1 MTATIQDV
9 DLTAAQ
15 AAAVRAIDDAADDL
29 IALSKFIHDN
39 PEIAMDEV
47 RSSAA
52 CADFLE
58 ERGFTVERG
67 VAELPTAFAASAG
80 TGQPRIAYLSEYD
93 ALPGVGHGCGHNLIA
108 IAGIGAG
115 LGLAAALP
123 HLGGRGR
130 VDVFGTPAE
139 EAVGGKII
147 MAKAGVF
154 AGVDAALG
162 AHPGTSEA
170 TCPTVEGSGQS
181 LACVLV
187 RIGFHGQAA
196 HAAADPF
203 NGINA
208 LNAVIE
214 VFNGINALRQHITA
228 DARIHGI
235 ITHGGDVP
243 NVVPDFAQAE
253 FFVRAATLA
262 GMNEL
267 VEKVRRIA
275 EGAALITGAS
285 LEFEMPEEPNADMIT
300 NYTMASRLGQH
311 LDAVGLAA
319 TAGKGGTGYGIDRLG
334 QRQLRGAVGGNLVS
348 DRRPRLHLAFAGSR
362 ASGRFRDGLCQHPGR
377 GAGDGVD
384 GYRPDRRP
392 GPPGVGQGRVRAGE
406 GGSGRLIRR
415 VSAAGCGNDP
425 QVSWRSREIVRRL
438 GRQLHA
444 AGYESEA

>member
-1 MTATIQDV
+1 MHDV

-15 AAAVRAIDDAADDL
+15 EAAVRAIDDAEDDL

-39 PEIAMDEV
+39 PEIALEEV

-58 ERGFTVERG
+58 KRGFSVDRG
-67 VAELPTAFAASAG
+67 VAGLPTAFAASAG
-80 TGQPRIAYLSEYD
+80 TGQPRIAYLAEYD
-93 ALPGVGHGCGHNLIA
+93 ALPGLGHGCGHNLIA

-123 HLGGRGR
+123 HPGGRGR

-139 EAVGGKII
+139 EAVGGKVI

-170 TCPTVEGSGQS
+170 TCPTVDGSDQS

-187 RIGFHGQAA
+187 RIGFHGRAA

-208 LNAVIE
+208 L
-214 VFNGINALRQHITA
+214 NALRQHITA

-243 NVVPDFAQAE
+243 NVVPHFAQAE
-253 FFVRAATLA
+253 FFVRATTLA

-285 LEFEMPEEPNADMIT
+285 LEIEMPEEAYADMIT
-300 NYTMASRLGQH
+300 SYPLASRLGQH
-311 LDAVGLAA
+311 LDAVGLQLPPAKA
-319 TAGKGGTGYGIDRLG
+319 EPGTGSTDW
-334 QRQLRGAVGGNLVS
+334 ANVS
-348 DRRPRLHLAFAGSR
+348 
-362 ASGRFRDGLCQHPGR
+362 
-377 GAGDGVD
+377 
-384 GYRPDRRP
+384 
-392 GPPGVGQGRVRAGE
+392 
-406 GGSGRLIRR
+406 
-415 VSAAGCGNDP
+415 
-425 QVSWRSREIVRRL
+425 
-438 GRQLHA
+438 
-444 AGYESEA
+444 YEVPSVETSYL